1 MFSRRSS
8 WAQRREGA
16 VGSQGRV
23 VVVAVVV
30 AVVGVFSMVVI
41 CLV

>member
-23 VVVAVVV
+23 VVVVVV
-30 AVVGVFSMVVI
+30 VVGVFSMVVI
-41 CLV
+41 CFV